1 MLGEV
6 FESLQGFCSHDFMLY
21 IFDDEAMKSFMCKL
35 FCLCQKLFVRLN
47 LLKRKIL
54 CGLKDNKDNTF

>member
-6 FESLQGFCSHDFMLY
+6 FDTLQSFYNHEFMMYGFVVGEDN
-21 IFDDEAMKSFMCKL
+21 EAMKSFVCKP
-35 FCLCQKLFVRLN
+35 FHLCQTLYFCLN

-54 CGLKDNKDNTF
+54 CG